1 MILDASGDVDFP
13 SHEPYNRTESE
24 DPEKVNNNN
33 PPNGKKKCLIIIIVI
48 SVIIVLG
55 VGIFLAIYFGL
66 KKEEDGGSIT
76 VYFEYPQDKID
87 KIFSERYNI
96 NDKDFKKI
104 GEKKNYGRLL
114 DIPINSNRILENKE
128 YDFKKGITQIKI
140 KFNKVLTSM
149 ESMFE
154 NRKELIC
161 ADFSE
166 LNSKK
171 IININNLFLN
181 CQNLEE
187 VIFNDYDA
195 KKLETMEHT
204 FENCTKLTMLDL
216 SSFSTPKLNSMDSA
230 FKGCT
235 NLLSLNLKNFIF
247 DSKINKNDIITGC
260 DSLINIDLPSDNK
273 DLIMPTKTPDNITQ
287 CKEIVNDVN
296 DIYSCK
302 NCSFID
308 FGNNINISYCINC
321 THRYYK
327 SKYSLYPIKCEPC
340 IENCHQ
346 CENGYECIDCKKG
359 YNLINGECKECEKG
373 YNLINGECIIN
384 VPPTDLGHGTDGGT
398 DGNLL

>member
-1 MILDASGDVDFP
+1 MILDASGEVDFP
-13 SHEPYNRTESE
+13 SHEPYNKTESD
-24 DPEKVNNNN
+24 DPEKVQNNN

-48 SVIIVLG
+48 SVIIVLA

-76 VYFEYPQDKID
+76 VSFEYQQSKND
-87 KIFSERYNI
+87 KIFSEKYNI
-96 NDKDFKKI
+96 NDKDFKKVES
-104 GEKKNYGRLL
+104 GGVNYGRLL
-114 DIPINSNRILENKE
+114 DIPINSNRRLENKE
-128 YDFKKGITQIKI
+128 YHFNKGITQIKI

-154 NRKELIC
+154 NRQELIY

-171 IININNLFLN
+171 IININKLFFN

-204 FENCTKLTMLDL
+204 FENCTKLIMLDL

-235 NLLSLNLKNFIF
+235 NLFSLNLKNFIF
-247 DSKINKNDIITGC
+247 DSKININDITTEC
-260 DSLINIDLPSDNK
+260 ASLINIDLPSNNK
-273 DLIMPTKTPDNITQ
+273 DFIKPNNIPENLNQ
-287 CKEIVNDVN
+287 CEEVDTYPCRKCEL
-296 DIYSCK
+296 K
-302 NCSFID
+302 D
-308 FGNNINISYCINC
+308 FGNNISISYCKIC
-321 THRYYK
+321 PHRFYK
-327 SKYSLYPIKCEPC
+327 SKYSLYPIKCERC
-340 IENCHQ
+340 LENCHQ
-346 CENGYECIDCKKG
+346 CENGYECKECEEG
-359 YNLINGECKECEKG
+359 YNLIKG
-373 YNLINGECIIN
+373 SLINDECIIN
-384 VPPTDLGHGTDGGT
+384 NQPTDYIYNTDYSHATDGGT

>member
-13 SHEPYNRTESE
+13 SHEPYNKTESD
-24 DPEKVNNNN
+24 DPEKVQNNN

-48 SVIIVLG
+48 SVIIVLA

-76 VYFEYPQDKID
+76 VYFEYQQSKND
-87 KIFSERYNI
+87 KIFSEKYNI
-96 NDKDFKKI
+96 NDKDFKII
-104 GEKKNYGRLL
+104 GNYGRLL
-114 DIPINSNRILENKE
+114 DIPINSNRRLENNE
-128 YDFKKGITQIKI
+128 YNFKKGITQIKI

-154 NRKELIC
+154 NRQELIY

-171 IININNLFLN
+171 IININKLFFN
-181 CQNLEE
+181 CQNLGE

-204 FENCTKLTMLDL
+204 FENCTKLRMLDL

-235 NLLSLNLKNFIF
+235 NLFSLNLKNFIF
-247 DSKINKNDIITGC
+247 DSKININDITTEC
-260 DSLINIDLPSDNK
+260 DSLINIDLPSNNK
-273 DLIMPTKTPDNITQ
+273 DFIKPNNIPENLNQ
-287 CKEIVNDVN
+287 CEEVDTYPCRKCEL
-296 DIYSCK
+296 K
-302 NCSFID
+302 D
-308 FGNNINISYCINC
+308 FGNNISISYCKNC
-321 THRYYK
+321 PHRFYK
-327 SKYSLYPIKCEPC
+327 SKYSLYPIKCERC
-340 IENCHQ
+340 LENCHQ
-346 CENGYECIDCKKG
+346 CENGYECKECEEG
-359 YNLINGECKECEKG
+359 YNLIKES
-373 YNLINGECIIN
+373 LINDECRIN
-384 VPPTDLGHGTDGGT
+384 NLPTYYIDNTDYSHSTDGGT

>member
-1 MILDASGDVDFP
+1 MILDASGEVDFP
-13 SHEPYNRTESE
+13 SHEPYNKTESD
-24 DPEKVNNNN
+24 DPEKVQNNN

-48 SVIIVLG
+48 SVIIVLA

-76 VYFEYPQDKID
+76 VSFEYQQSKND
-87 KIFSERYNI
+87 KIFSEKYNI
-96 NDKDFKKI
+96 NDKDFKKVES
-104 GEKKNYGRLL
+104 GGVNYGRLL
-114 DIPINSNRILENKE
+114 DIPINSNRRLENKE
-128 YDFKKGITQIKI
+128 YHFNKGITQIKI

-154 NRKELIC
+154 NRQELIY

-171 IININNLFLN
+171 IININKLFFN

-204 FENCTKLTMLDL
+204 FENCTKLIMLDL

-235 NLLSLNLKNFIF
+235 NLFSLNLKNFIF
-247 DSKINKNDIITGC
+247 DSKININDITTGC
-260 DSLINIDLPSDNK
+260 DSLINIDLPSNNK
-273 DLIMPTKTPDNITQ
+273 DFIKPNNIPENLNQ
-287 CKEIVNDVN
+287 CEEVDTYPCRKCEL
-296 DIYSCK
+296 K
-302 NCSFID
+302 D
-308 FGNNINISYCINC
+308 FGNNISISYCKIC
-321 THRYYK
+321 PHRFYK
-327 SKYSLYPIKCEPC
+327 SKYSLYPIKCERC
-340 IENCHQ
+340 LENCHQ
-346 CENGYECIDCKKG
+346 CENGYECKECEEG
-359 YNLINGECKECEKG
+359 YNLIKG
-373 YNLINGECIIN
+373 SLINDECIIN
-384 VPPTDLGHGTDGGT
+384 NQPTDYIYNTDYSHATDGGT

>member
-1 MILDASGDVDFP
+1 MILDASGEVDFP
-13 SHEPYNRTESE
+13 SHEPYNKTESD
-24 DPEKVNNNN
+24 DPEKVQNNN

-48 SVIIVLG
+48 SVIIVLA

-76 VYFEYPQDKID
+76 VSFEYPQSKND
-87 KIFSERYNI
+87 KIFSEKYNI
-96 NDKDFKKI
+96 NDKDFKII
-104 GEKKNYGRLL
+104 GNYGRLL
-114 DIPINSNRILENKE
+114 DIPINSNRRLENNE
-128 YDFKKGITQIKI
+128 YNFKKGITQIKI

-154 NRKELIC
+154 NRQELIY

-171 IININNLFLN
+171 IININKLFFN

-204 FENCTKLTMLDL
+204 FENCTKLRMLDL

-235 NLLSLNLKNFIF
+235 NLFSLNLKNFIF
-247 DSKINKNDIITGC
+247 DSKININDITTEC
-260 DSLINIDLPSDNK
+260 DSLINIDLPSNNK
-273 DLIMPTKTPDNITQ
+273 DFIKPNNIPENLNQ
-287 CKEIVNDVN
+287 CEEVDTYPCRKCEL
-296 DIYSCK
+296 K
-302 NCSFID
+302 D
-308 FGNNINISYCINC
+308 FGNNISISYCKIC
-321 THRYYK
+321 PHRFYK
-327 SKYSLYPIKCEPC
+327 SKYSLYPIKCERC
-340 IENCHQ
+340 LENCHQ
-346 CENGYECIDCKKG
+346 CENGYQ
-359 YNLINGECKECEKG
+359 CKECEEG
-373 YNLINGECIIN
+373 YNLTNGIIN
-384 VPPTDLGHGTDGGT
+384 DECRINNLPTYYIDNTDYSHGTDGGT

>member
-13 SHEPYNRTESE
+13 SHEPYNKTESE
-24 DPEKVNNNN
+24 DPEKVQNNN

-48 SVIIVLG
+48 SVIIVLA

-76 VYFEYPQDKID
+76 VSFEYPQSKND
-87 KIFSERYNI
+87 KIFSEKYNI
-96 NDKDFKKI
+96 NDKDFKII
-104 GEKKNYGRLL
+104 GNYGRLL
-114 DIPINSNRILENKE
+114 DIPINSNRRLENKE
-128 YDFKKGITQIKI
+128 YNFKKGITPIKI

-154 NRKELIC
+154 NRQELIY

-171 IININNLFLN
+171 IININKLFFN

-204 FENCTKLTMLDL
+204 FENCTKLRMLDL

-235 NLLSLNLKNFIF
+235 NLFSLNLKNFIF
-247 DSKINKNDIITGC
+247 DSKININDITTEC
-260 DSLINIDLPSDNK
+260 DSLINIDLPSNNK
-273 DLIMPTKTPDNITQ
+273 DFIKPNNIPENLNQ
-287 CKEIVNDVN
+287 CEEVVTDTYACRK
-296 DIYSCK
+296 CGLK
-302 NCSFID
+302 D
-308 FGNNINISYCINC
+308 FGNNISISYCINC
-321 THRYYK
+321 PHRFYK
-327 SKYSLYPIKCEPC
+327 SKYSLYPIKCERC
-340 IENCHQ
+340 LENCHQ
-346 CENGYECIDCKKG
+346 CENGYECKECEEG
-359 YNLINGECKECEKG
+359 YNLIKES
-373 YNLINGECIIN
+373 LINDECRIN
-384 VPPTDLGHGTDGGT
+384 NLPTYYIDNTDYSHSTDGGT

>member
-76 VYFEYPQDKID
+76 VYFEYPQGKND
-87 KIFSERYNI
+87 KIFSEGYNI
-96 NDKDFKKI
+96 NNKDFKII

-154 NRKELIC
+154 NRQELIC

-171 IININNLFLN
+171 IININKLFFN

-204 FENCTKLTMLDL
+204 FENCTKLRMLDL

-235 NLLSLNLKNFIF
+235 NLFSLNLKNFIF
-247 DSKINKNDIITGC
+247 DSKININDITTEC
-260 DSLINIDLPSDNK
+260 DSLIIIDLPNNNK
-273 DLIMPTKTPDNITQ
+273 DFIKPNNIPENLNQ
-287 CKEIVNDVN
+287 CEEVDTYPCRKCEL
-296 DIYSCK
+296 K
-302 NCSFID
+302 D
-308 FGNNINISYCINC
+308 FGNNISISYCKIC
-321 THRYYK
+321 PHRFYK
-327 SKYSLYPIKCEPC
+327 SKYSLYPIKCERC
-340 IENCHQ
+340 LENCHQ
-346 CENGYECIDCKKG
+346 CENGYECKECEEG
-359 YNLINGECKECEKG
+359 YNLIKG
-373 YNLINGECIIN
+373 SLINDECIIN
-384 VPPTDLGHGTDGGT
+384 NQPTDYIYNTDYSHATDGGT